1 MEAQTDFSELLGLFN
16 AHGVE
21 YLVVGAY
28 ALAFHGV
35 PRYTGDLDLW
45 IRPDGVNGVRVLAA
59 LEAFGFGGVGVTLDD
74 LSREECVVQLGYPP
88 VRVDLIT
95 SLTGLTW
102 ETAYRDRVA
111 GHYGAVP
118 VSYLGREALVA
129 NKQALGRLKDRA
141 DLEALGEGG

>member
-1 MEAQTDFSELLGLFN
+1 MEPQTDFSELLGLFN

-45 IRPDGVNGVRVLAA
+45 IRPDGANGARVLAA

-74 LSREECVVQLGYPP
+74 LTRGE
-88 VRVDLIT
+88 R
-95 SLTGLTW
+95 TGLTW
-102 ETAYRDRVA
+102 EQAYRERVA
-111 GHYGAVP
+111 GRYGEVP
-118 VSYLGREALVA
+118 VSYLGLEALIA

-141 DLEALGEGG
+141 DLEALGEEG